1 MRKYSVRF
9 LGAAVADL
17 LCVASVRSSR
27 DIALRE
33 DARDRFGLAFDHPQE
48 RQRRR
53 VFTVRVAFF
62 PASDGI
68 EANTEALEEFHQVTG
83 GFRQPDLI
91 AHTAIQLAGVVLLC

>member
-1 MRKYSVRF
+1 M
-9 LGAAVADL
+9 
-17 LCVASVRSSR
+17 ASVRSSR